1 MQQRSNIELWLS
13 FIAIIFITLAYIF
26 MVTMMND
33 IPPASEF
40 FGHSIGILGF
50 VLMLM
55 TETLYS
61 IRKRSRSARW
71 GRMSSW
77 LNFHIFTGL
86 VGPYLVLLHSSWKFN
101 GLAGIVMLLTVIIV
115 LSGFVGRYFYTA
127 VPRTVDGIALDEG
140 AIQHHLQQIDAELQ
154 RRLAQQSTAAQ
165 EFVNRQVRPI
175 LDSLKDQG
183 AFLPLITNPFS
194 EFTFRLRWWL
204 EKNRLDT
211 QTRKQLSSVE
221 HLIHQRLA
229 LNRQVRTLAASR
241 RLLALWH
248 AVHIPIGMAL
258 FTAAFVHIIA
268 AIYYAT
274 LLR

>member
-1 MQQRSNIELWLS
+1 MQQKSNIELWLS

-26 MVTMMND
+26 MVTMMNA

-86 VGPYLVLLHSSWKFN
+86 VGPYMVLLHSSWKFN
-101 GLAGIVMLLTVIIV
+101 GLAGVVMLLTVIIV

-127 VPRTVDGIALDEG
+127 VPRTVDGIALDAG
-140 AIQHHLQQIDAELQ
+140 AIEHHLQQIDTELQ
-154 RRLAQQSTAAQ
+154 RRLSQQSAAAQ
-165 EFVNRQVRPI
+165 DFVNRLVRPI
-175 LDSLKDQG
+175 LDSLRSQG
-183 AFLPLITNPFS
+183 AFMPLITNPIG
-194 EFTFRLRWWL
+194 EFTFRLRWWT
-204 EKNRLDT
+204 EKSRLDAG
-211 QTRKQLSSVE
+211 TRRQLASVE
-221 HLIHQRLA
+221 RLIQQRLS